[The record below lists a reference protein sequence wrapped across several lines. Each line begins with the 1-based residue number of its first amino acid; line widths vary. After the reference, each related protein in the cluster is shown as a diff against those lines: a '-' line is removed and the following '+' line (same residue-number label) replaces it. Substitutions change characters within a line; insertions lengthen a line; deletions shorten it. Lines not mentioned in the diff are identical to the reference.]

1 MYLRTVNDSKM
12 AGRPKIF
19 DEKEVVDKAVNVF
32 WTKGYE
38 TASADELLEAMGI
51 GKGSFYLAFKGGKKE
66 LYEKSLRQ
74 YAGNFDKQLLHDLS
88 VSKDPIQLI
97 KDFFMALADD
107 PKSKQMKGCYIGN
120 ALVQLSDGDA
130 DTKLIAAELL
140 ASVEGIFTD
149 VIRKA
154 QEEKRLKNK
163 AKPEVLG
170 KYLINLWNGVNVTR
184 RSNPGYE
191 HLREVL
197 EMSLQVLH

>member
-1 MYLRTVNDSKM
+1 M

-19 DEKEVVDKAVNVF
+19 DEKEVVEKAVNVF

-66 LYEKSLRQ
+66 LYEKSLVQ
-74 YAGNFDKQLLHDLS
+74 YAERFNKQFLHDIS
-88 VSKDPIQLI
+88 ISEDPVQLI
-97 KDFFMALADD
+97 REFFMALADD

-130 DTKLIAAELL
+130 DTKLIAAGLL
-140 ASVEGIFTD
+140 SAFEEIFTN

-154 QEEKRLKNK
+154 QQAKKLKNK

-184 RSNPGYE
+184 RSNPGDP

-197 EMSLQVLH
+197 EMSLQVLY

>member
-1 MYLRTVNDSKM
+1 M

-19 DEKEVVDKAVNVF
+19 DEREVVEKAVDVF

-38 TASADELLEAMGI
+38 TASADELLDAMGI

-74 YAGNFDKQLLHDLS
+74 YADRFDKQLLHDLS
-88 VSKDPIQLI
+88 ISKDPIQLI

-140 ASVEGIFTD
+140 GSVEGIFTD

-154 QEEKRLKNK
+154 QEEKKLKNK

>member
-1 MYLRTVNDSKM
+1 MYLRIVNDNKM

-19 DEKEVVDKAVNVF
+19 DEREVVEKAVDVF

-38 TASADELLEAMGI
+38 TASADELLDAMGI

-74 YAGNFDKQLLHDLS
+74 YADRFDKQLLHDLS
-88 VSKDPIQLI
+88 ISKDPIQLI

-140 ASVEGIFTD
+140 GSVEGIFTD

-154 QEEKRLKNK
+154 QEEKKLKNK

>member
-1 MYLRTVNDSKM
+1 M

-19 DEKEVVDKAVNVF
+19 DEQEVVEKAVNVF

-66 LYEKSLRQ
+66 LYEKSLRL
-74 YAGNFDKQLLHDLS
+74 YAERFNRQLLHDIS
-88 VSKDPIQLI
+88 VSKDPVQLI

-140 ASVEGIFTD
+140 GTAEDIFTD

-154 QEEKRLKNK
+154 QVEKKMKNK

-184 RSNPGYE
+184 RSNPDYA

>member
-1 MYLRTVNDSKM
+1 M

-19 DEKEVVDKAVNVF
+19 DEREVVEKAVDVF

-74 YAGNFDKQLLHDLS
+74 YADRFDKQLLYDLS
-88 VSKDPIQLI
+88 VSKDPIRLI

-130 DTKLIAAELL
+130 DTKQIASELL
-140 ASVEGIFTD
+140 GSVEGIFTD

-184 RSNPGYE
+184 RSNSGYE

>member
-1 MYLRTVNDSKM
+1 M

-19 DEKEVVDKAVNVF
+19 DEQEVVEKAVNVF

-66 LYEKSLRQ
+66 LYEKSLRL
-74 YAGNFDKQLLHDLS
+74 YAERFNRQLLHDIS
-88 VSKDPIQLI
+88 VSEDPVQLI
-97 KDFFMALADD
+97 RDFFMALADD

-130 DTKLIAAELL
+130 DTKMIAAELL
-140 ASVEGIFTD
+140 ATAEGIFTD

-154 QEEKRLKNK
+154 QAEKKMRNK
-163 AKPEVLG
+163 AKAEVLG

-184 RSNPGYE
+184 RSNPDYK

-197 EMSLQVLH
+197 EMSLQVLY

>member
-1 MYLRTVNDSKM
+1 MIAKM

-19 DEKEVVDKAVNVF
+19 DEKEVVEKAVDVF

-74 YAGNFDKQLLHDLS
+74 YAERFDRQLLHDIS

-120 ALVQLSDGDA
+120 ALVQLSDGNA

-140 ASVEGIFTD
+140 GSVERIFTD

-191 HLREVL
+191 HLKEVL
-197 EMSLQVLH
+197 EMSLQVLN

>member
-1 MYLRTVNDSKM
+1 MYLRFVNDSKM

-19 DEKEVVDKAVNVF
+19 DEQEVVDKAVNVF

-74 YAGNFDKQLLHDLS
+74 YSDRFNKQFLYDIS
-88 VSKDPIQLI
+88 VSDDPIQLI
-97 KDFFMALADD
+97 RNFFMALADD

-130 DTKLIAAELL
+130 DTKLIAAGLL
-140 ASVEGIFTD
+140 SGMEDIFTS

-154 QEEKRLKNK
+154 QAQKKLKNK
-163 AKPEVLG
+163 TKPEVLG

-184 RSNPGYE
+184 RSNPGDQY
-191 HLREVL
+191 LREVL
-197 EMSLQVLH
+197 EMSLQVLN

>member
-1 MYLRTVNDSKM
+1 M

-19 DEKEVVDKAVNVF
+19 DEQEVVDKAVNVF

-74 YAGNFDKQLLHDLS
+74 YSERFNKQFLYDIS
-88 VSKDPIQLI
+88 VSEDPIQLI
-97 KDFFMALADD
+97 KNFFMALADD

-120 ALVQLSDGDA
+120 ALVQLSDGEA
-130 DTKLIAAELL
+130 DTRSIAAGLL
-140 ASVEGIFTD
+140 SGMEDIFTS

-154 QEEKRLKNK
+154 QEQKKMKNK
-163 AKPEVLG
+163 TTSEVLG

-184 RSNPGYE
+184 RSNPGDQY
-191 HLREVL
+191 LREVL
-197 EMSLQVLH
+197 EMSLQVLN

>member
-1 MYLRTVNDSKM
+1 M

-19 DEKEVVDKAVNVF
+19 DEREVVEKAVDVF

-38 TASADELLEAMGI
+38 TASADELLDAMGI

-74 YAGNFDKQLLHDLS
+74 YADRFDKQLLHDLS
-88 VSKDPIQLI
+88 VSKDPVQLI

-120 ALVQLSDGDA
+120 ALVQLSDGDV

-140 ASVEGIFTD
+140 GSVESIFTD

-154 QEEKRLKNK
+154 QEEKKLKNK

>member
-1 MYLRTVNDSKM
+1 M

-19 DEKEVVDKAVNVF
+19 DEKEVVEKAVDVF

-74 YAGNFDKQLLHDLS
+74 YAERFDRQLLHDIS

-120 ALVQLSDGDA
+120 ALVQLSDGNA

-140 ASVEGIFTD
+140 GSVERIFTD

-191 HLREVL
+191 HLKEVL
-197 EMSLQVLH
+197 EMSLQVLN

>member
-1 MYLRTVNDSKM
+1 MIATM

-19 DEKEVVDKAVNVF
+19 DEQEVVDKAVNVF

-74 YAGNFDKQLLHDLS
+74 YSDRFNKQFLHDIS
-88 VSKDPIQLI
+88 ISEDPIQLI
-97 KDFFMALADD
+97 REFFMALADD

-130 DTKLIAAELL
+130 DTKLIAAGLL
-140 ASVEGIFTD
+140 SGMEDIFTT

-154 QEEKRLKNK
+154 QEQKKLKNK

-184 RSNPGYE
+184 RSNPGDQ

-197 EMSLQVLH
+197 EMSLQVLS

>member
-1 MYLRTVNDSKM
+1 M

-19 DEKEVVDKAVNVF
+19 DEQEVVEKAVNVF

-74 YAGNFDKQLLHDLS
+74 YADRFDKQLLHDLS

-140 ASVEGIFTD
+140 GSVEGIFTD

-154 QEEKRLKNK
+154 QQEKRLKNK

>member
-1 MYLRTVNDSKM
+1 M

-19 DEKEVVDKAVNVF
+19 DEQEVVDKAVNVF

-38 TASADELLEAMGI
+38 AASADELLEAMGI

-74 YAGNFDKQLLHDLS
+74 YSDRFNKQFLHDIS
-88 VSKDPIQLI
+88 ISEDPVQLI
-97 KDFFMALADD
+97 KEFFMALADD

-130 DTKLIAAELL
+130 DTKLIAARLL
-140 ASVEGIFTD
+140 LGMEDIFTT

-154 QEEKRLKNK
+154 QQQKKLKNK
-163 AKPEVLG
+163 TKPEVLG

-184 RSNPGYE
+184 RSNPGDQY
-191 HLREVL
+191 LREVL
-197 EMSLQVLH
+197 EMSLQVLS

>member
-1 MYLRTVNDSKM
+1 M

-19 DEKEVVDKAVNVF
+19 DEKEVVEKAVNVF

-38 TASADELLEAMGI
+38 AASADELLEAMGI

-66 LYEKSLRQ
+66 LYEKSLTQ
-74 YAGNFDKQLLHDLS
+74 YAERFNRQFLHDIS
-88 VSKDPIQLI
+88 VSEDPVQLI
-97 KDFFMALADD
+97 REFFMALADD

-130 DTKLIAAELL
+130 DTKLIAAGLL
-140 ASVEGIFTD
+140 SGFEGIFTD

-154 QEEKRLKNK
+154 QQQKKLKNNSR
-163 AKPEVLG
+163 PEVLG

-184 RSNPGYE
+184 RSNPGDQ
-191 HLREVL
+191 HLKDVL
-197 EMSLQVLH
+197 EMSLEVLY

>member
-1 MYLRTVNDSKM
+1 M

-19 DEKEVVDKAVNVF
+19 DEKVVVEKAVNVF

-38 TASADELLEAMGI
+38 AASADELLEAMGI

-66 LYEKSLRQ
+66 LYEKSLKQ
-74 YAGNFDKQLLHDLS
+74 YSERFNARLLHDIV
-88 VSKDPIQLI
+88 VSKDPVQLI
-97 KDFFMALADD
+97 RDFFMALADD
-107 PKSKQMKGCYIGN
+107 PRSKQMKGCYIGN
-120 ALVQLSDGDA
+120 ALVQLSEGEA
-130 DTKLIAAELL
+130 DTRLIAAGLL
-140 ASVEGIFTD
+140 SGMERIFTD

-154 QEEKRLKNK
+154 QAEKTLKNK

-184 RSNPGYE
+184 RSNPDYE

-197 EMSLQVLH
+197 EMSLQVLY

>member
-1 MYLRTVNDSKM
+1 M

-19 DEKEVVDKAVNVF
+19 DEQEVVDKAVNVF

-74 YAGNFDKQLLHDLS
+74 HSDRFNKQFLHDISTSL
-88 VSKDPIQLI
+88 DPVQLI

-130 DTKLIAAELL
+130 DTKLIAAGLL
-140 ASVEGIFTD
+140 SGLEDIFTA

-154 QEEKRLKNK
+154 QAQKKLKNK

-184 RSNPGYE
+184 RSNPGDQY
-191 HLREVL
+191 LREVL

>member
-1 MYLRTVNDSKM
+1 M

-19 DEKEVVDKAVNVF
+19 DEKEVVEKAVNVF

-74 YAGNFDKQLLHDLS
+74 YANRFDKQLLHDLS
-88 VSKDPIQLI
+88 VSEDPIQLI
-97 KDFFMALADD
+97 RDFFMALADD

-130 DTKLIAAELL
+130 DTKLIAAGLL

-154 QEEKRLKNK
+154 QAEKRLKNK

-197 EMSLQVLH
+197 EMSLQVLS

>member
-1 MYLRTVNDSKM
+1 M

-19 DEKEVVDKAVNVF
+19 EEQEVVDKAVNVF

-74 YAGNFDKQLLHDLS
+74 YSERFNKRFLYDIS
-88 VSKDPIQLI
+88 VSEDPIQLI
-97 KDFFMALADD
+97 KEFFMALADD

-130 DTKLIAAELL
+130 DTKLIAAGLL
-140 ASVEGIFTD
+140 SGMEGIFTD
-149 VIRKA
+149 AIRKA
-154 QEEKRLKNK
+154 QEMRKLKNK
-163 AKPEVLG
+163 TKPEVLG

-184 RSNPGYE
+184 RSNPGGP

-197 EMSLQVLH
+197 EMSLQVLS

>member
-1 MYLRTVNDSKM
+1 M

-19 DEKEVVDKAVNVF
+19 DEREVVEKAVDVF

-51 GKGSFYLAFKGGKKE
+51 GKGSFYLAFKGGTKE

-74 YAGNFDKQLLHDLS
+74 YADRFDKQLLHDLS

-140 ASVEGIFTD
+140 GSVEGIFTD

-154 QEEKRLKNK
+154 QQEKRLKNK

-191 HLREVL
+191 NLREVL

>member
-1 MYLRTVNDSKM
+1 M

-19 DEKEVVDKAVNVF
+19 DEQEVVNKAVNVF

-66 LYEKSLRQ
+66 LYEKSLKQ
-74 YAGNFDKQLLHDLS
+74 YSDRFNKQFLHDIS
-88 VSKDPIQLI
+88 VSEDPIQLI
-97 KDFFMALADD
+97 RNFFMALADD

-130 DTKLIAAELL
+130 DTKLIAAGLL
-140 ASVEGIFTD
+140 SGMEDIFTT

-154 QEEKRLKNK
+154 QEQKKLKNK

-184 RSNPGYE
+184 RSNPGDQY
-191 HLREVL
+191 LREVL
-197 EMSLQVLH
+197 EMSLQVLN

>member
-1 MYLRTVNDSKM
+1 MYLCSVNDSKM

-19 DEKEVVDKAVNVF
+19 DEKEVVEKAVNVF

-38 TASADELLEAMGI
+38 AASADELLEAMGI

-66 LYEKSLRQ
+66 LYEKSLTQ
-74 YAGNFDKQLLHDLS
+74 YSERFNKQFLHDIS
-88 VSKDPIQLI
+88 ISEDPLQLI
-97 KDFFMALADD
+97 RNFFLALADD

-130 DTKLIAAELL
+130 DTKLIAAGLL
-140 ASVEGIFTD
+140 AGFEGIFTD
-149 VIRKA
+149 VIRNA
-154 QEEKRLKNK
+154 QQQKKLKNK

-184 RSNPGYE
+184 RSNPGDQ

-197 EMSLQVLH
+197 EMSLQVLY